1 MLLWT
6 SQRFICCVS
15 LTQAIFGHMLLCCI
29 TLKDAGMC
37 RDVAPDLE
45 LLELQ
50 QISQQLQLLLGQC
63 GSIHPSEP
71 GFGPFAR
78 SILKLLEH
86 LLVFPMTT
94 QLLSNVNIIVPVH
107 KCSNASISDL
117 PPFQVLQTRVQKP
130 SA

>member
-1 MLLWT
+1 
-6 SQRFICCVS
+6 
-15 LTQAIFGHMLLCCI
+15 MLLCCT
-29 TLKDAGMC
+29 TLKHAGMC

-50 QISQQLQLLLGQC
+50 QISHQLHLLLGQC
-63 GSIHPSEP
+63 GSSIHPSEP

-94 QLLSNVNIIVPVH
+94 QLLSKVNIIVPVH
-107 KCSNASISDL
+107 ECSKASISD
-117 PPFQVLQTRVQKP
+117 PPPSQVLHVSVHMP